1 MTLRL
6 RPTSYRTKT
15 VPDVVDPYAPNPPL
29 TGALNHYHASG
40 EREFHGDLTDCPL
53 CPKLDPK
60 PEPTGEELDD

>member
-15 VPDVVDPYAPNPPL
+15 VPDVVDPYAPTPRL
-29 TGALNHYHASG
+29 TGAKNHYHASG
-40 EREFHGDLTDCPL
+40 GREFHGDLTDCPL